1 MKLTQTEGSPITT
14 IDCHY
19 SNSISKAFYSVS
31 EAFAGEI
38 QINVTYAT
46 GREYAYYVPA
56 DKFYPYLGM
65 ESVGRFVNLVVKA
78 NATWV
83 KEYAY

>member
-1 MKLTQTEGSPITT
+1 MKLTQIENSPITE
-14 IDCHY
+14 IDCQN
-19 SNSISKAFYSVS
+19 SNAISKAFYSVS

-46 GREYAYYVPA
+46 GREYTYYVPA
-56 DKFYPYLGM
+56 DKFYPNLGM
-65 ESVGRFVNLVVKA
+65 ESVGRFVNLVVKP

-83 KEYAY
+83 KEYSY